1 MTPWHAVLPPLG
13 TPPTPVPSRS
23 TTTGMIPASPWA
35 TTSWRSLTRRV
46 VTSLKRRTNS
56 SNNSSNT
63 QEAVTLLMRRAFDT
77 TLPRASISRTRSG
90 LRRLSS
96 PTSRSHRPYA
106 AGLALY
112 LATSPYPQPVGSI
125 GNPPFPSQRGLPP
138 DIFGGARWEVYC
150 RSIHRTPL
158 QSPAK
163 RRASF

>member
-1 MTPWHAVLPPLG
+1 MC
-13 TPPTPVPSRS
+13 
-23 TTTGMIPASPWA
+23 
-35 TTSWRSLTRRV
+35 SLTRRV
-46 VTSLKRRTNS
+46 VTSLKRQTNS
-56 SNNSSNT
+56 FSSSPIT
-63 QEAVTLLMRRAFDT
+63 QEVGTLLMRRAFDT

-112 LATSPYPQPVGSI
+112 SATSPYPDPNPQPVGSI

-150 RSIHRTPL
+150 RSIHPGAGFCQL
-158 QSPAK
+158 SVSQSVSSNSQSAWKMPVSK
-163 RRASF
+163 

>member
-1 MTPWHAVLPPLG
+1 MLG
-13 TPPTPVPSRS
+13 FLLFFFLIS
-23 TTTGMIPASPWA
+23 
-35 TTSWRSLTRRV
+35 
-46 VTSLKRRTNS
+46 NS
-56 SNNSSNT
+56 SNNSSIT
-63 QEAVTLLMRRAFDT
+63 QEVETLLMRRAFDT

-150 RSIHRTPL
+150 RSIHPSVVVRVLYLTFPNSSSL
-158 QSPAK
+158 ALPMRLCPCSLLLVPASVVPNN
-163 RRASF
+163 ASVSFREH